1 MRVQEVILNDNKKRY
16 LLLDAVGVP
25 VVPVMKYLKYLD
37 QTGKSNNTLKTYC
50 YALKQYFTYLEER
63 KIDYKEVGVKDLA
76 SRGEHYSARDQ
87 VPRAGTFDQ
96 ATLILYENKKRIN
109 QKELVDLIIRWAG

>member
-1 MRVQEVILNDNKKRY
+1 LRINAFVGSDAVRVQEVIFNDNKKRY
-16 LLLDAVGVP
+16 LLLDEVGVP

-37 QTGKSNNTLKTYC
+37 QTGKSNNTMKTYC

-76 SRGEHYSARDQ
+76 DFVGWLRNPFESGKVTA
-87 VPRAGTFDQ
+87 
-96 ATLILYENKKRIN
+96 LKRKEQKN
-109 QKELVDLIIRWAG
+109 Q

>member
-1 MRVQEVILNDNKKRY
+1 MRVQEVIINDNKKRY

-63 KIDYKEVGVKDLA
+63 NSLKRKVKKLED
-76 SRGEHYSARDQ
+76 
-87 VPRAGTFDQ
+87 
-96 ATLILYENKKRIN
+96 ENKK
-109 QKELVDLIIRWAG
+109 L

>member
-1 MRVQEVILNDNKKRY
+1 LDEV
-16 LLLDAVGVP
+16 GFP

-50 YALKQYFTYLEER
+50 YALKQYFIYLEER

-76 SRGEHYSARDQ
+76 DFVGWLRNPFESGKVGAYQWKARCEICLITIEER
-87 VPRAGTFDQ
+87 VNFNSM
-96 ATLILYENKKRIN
+96 ATLWRKQGNAL
-109 QKELVDLIIRWAG
+109 

>member
-1 MRVQEVILNDNKKRY
+1 MRVQEVILNENKKRY

-25 VVPVMKYLKYLD
+25 VVPVMNYLKYLD

-76 SRGEHYSARDQ
+76 DFVGWLRNPFESGKVTHYNR
-87 VPRAGTFDQ
+87 
-96 ATLILYENKKRIN
+96 LKRKEQKN
-109 QKELVDLIIRWAG
+109 Q